1 MKDMFDLDGR
11 VAVVTGGAGLIGYA
25 LAQGLATF
33 GAHTFIADINED
45 TAGKCAAELT
55 AKGLRCSAVA
65 LDILDVASISAGIAK
80 ILSKTGA
87 LDVWVNSAYPKS
99 KDWGLAFEK
108 VSIDSWRTAVDS
120 QMTSY
125 CLCCREAAEAMR
137 SRKRGSIINLGS
149 TYGMVGPDFSI
160 YEGTALTMPAAYAAI
175 KGGIINFTR
184 YLASYYAKDGIR
196 FNCISPGGVENNQD
210 GSVRRKIRSQ
220 NTARKDGQAG
230 RYRRRSGILG
240 FGCFRLCDRPQSSGG
255 RWVDGDLKAEG

>member
-1 MKDMFDLDGR
+1 VKDMFNLDGR

-33 GAHTFIADINED
+33 GAHTFIADINQEI
-45 TAGKCAAELT
+45 AEMRAAELT

-65 LDILDVASISAGIAK
+65 MDTTDVAGIGAGIDQ
-80 ILSKTGA
+80 ILSKAGT
-87 LDVWVNSAYPKS
+87 LDVWINSAYPKS
-99 KDWGLAFEK
+99 KDWGLPFEK
-108 VSIDSWRTAVDS
+108 VSIDSWRNAVDG

-160 YEGTALTMPAAYAAI
+160 YDGTELTMPAAYAAI

-196 FNCISPGGVENNQD
+196 FNCISPGGIENNQS
-210 GSVRRKIRSQ
+210 GQFVENYVRKTLLGRMAQPDDI
-220 NTARKDGQAG
+220 AG
-230 RYRRRSGILG
+230 AAVFLASDASAYVTGHNLV
-240 FGCFRLCDRPQSSGG
+240 
-255 RWVDGDLKAEG
+255 VDGGWTAI

>member
-1 MKDMFDLDGR
+1 VKDIFNLRGR
-11 VAVVTGGAGLIGYA
+11 VAVVTGGAGLIGFA
-25 LAQGLATF
+25 LAEGLASF
-33 GAHTFIADINED
+33 GAHTYIADINED
-45 TAGKCAAELT
+45 LAAKRAAELT
-55 AKGLRCSAVA
+55 ARGLRCSVLA
-65 LDILDVASISAGIAK
+65 LDTSNVAAISAGIAQV
-80 ILSKTGA
+80 LSEAGS

-108 VSIDSWRTAVDS
+108 VSADAWRTAVDG

-184 YLASYYAKDGIR
+184 YMASYYAKDGIR
-196 FNCISPGGVENNQD
+196 CNCISPGGVENNQP
-210 GSVRRKIRSQ
+210 GLFTENYVRRTLLGRM
-220 NTARKDGQAG
+220 ARPEDI
-230 RYRRRSGILG
+230 SGAAVFLASDASAYVTG
-240 FGCFRLCDRPQSSGG
+240 HNLV
-255 RWVDGDLKAEG
+255 VDGGWTAI